1 MTQAPL
7 FCVLVGLPG
16 SGKTTLRNKIRED
29 WNCEHI
35 LVTASTDD
43 YIEVKAKMTGKTYS
57 DVFSETIDE
66 ATRFNNET
74 LQKAIAKRDCI
85 IVDQT
90 NLTSKKRRALLAS
103 LPKEYTKVAIVVECS
118 EVARQDRLFCRPG
131 KIIPSHID
139 ALMRENFS
147 HPSLDEGFDVVGDG
161 VYWRKALA
169 PYLFG

>member
-1 MTQAPL
+1 M
-7 FCVLVGLPG
+7 
-16 SGKTTLRNKIRED
+16 
-29 WNCEHI
+29 
-35 LVTASTDD
+35 
-43 YIEVKAKMTGKTYS
+43 GKTYS

-90 NLTSKKRRALLAS
+90 NLTSKKRKALLAS
-103 LPKEYTKVAIVVECS
+103 LPKEYAKVALVVECP
-118 EVARQDRLFCRPG
+118 EDVRQDRLACRPG
-131 KIIPSHID
+131 KVIPAHVD
-139 ALMRENFS
+139 TAMRASFLP
-147 HPSLDEGFDVVGDG
+147 PSLDEGFDVLGDS